1 MAAAAEIAEGR
12 HDDQFPIDVFQ
23 TGSGTSS
30 NMNANEVIASICA
43 RNDVTVHP
51 NDDVNMSQS
60 SNDTF
65 PTATHI
71 AATEAA
77 VRQLIPA
84 LEVLHASLTAKARQ
98 WRTVVKSGRTHLMDA
113 VPVTLGQEFGGY
125 ARQIEAGIERVR
137 AVLPRLGELAIG
149 GTAVGTGL
157 NAPDGFGTK
166 VVEVLVAQTGLA
178 ELRTARNSFEAQAA
192 RDGLVEASGALK
204 TIAVSLTKIAN
215 DMTTVS
221 SSTGVWSSN
230 LLAAPNVRI
239 NGRTRDVT
247 VWSGSTGLGMAW
259 NGGLGTSAPA
269 GITTGLSSF
278 KNFQWMS
285 DTLNPK
291 TSYFSI
297 YGLSEEL
304 TYSTVPAPGA
314 IALLGAAGLLGRRR
328 RA

>member
-1 MAAAAEIAEGR
+1 MQRLALSSILTLPKEVQTMTKNTVRAFVLAFLTASSAHAGVPSNPLSAPSGLTEGAKFR
-12 HDDQFPIDVFQ
+12 FLFITMDTI
-23 TGSGTSS
+23 SATSS
-30 NMNANEVIASICA
+30 NIADYNSFVNFEANGASYNGATISWNAVVSTASVNA
-43 RNDVTVHP
+43 RDNV
-51 NDDVNMSQS
+51 
-60 SNDTF
+60 
-65 PTATHI
+65 
-71 AATEAA
+71 
-77 VRQLIPA
+77 
-84 LEVLHASLTAKARQ
+84 
-98 WRTVVKSGRTHLMDA
+98 
-113 VPVTLGQEFGGY
+113 GGY
-125 ARQIEAGIERVR
+125 GSNA
-137 AVLPRLGELAIG
+137 AI
-149 GTAVGTGL
+149 
-157 NAPDGFGTK
+157 F
-166 VVEVLVAQTGLA
+166 LVNG
-178 ELRTARNSFEAQAA
+178 
-192 RDGLVEASGALK
+192 
-204 TIAVSLTKIAN
+204 TKIAN

-221 SSTGVWSSN
+221 SSNGLWSSN